1 MAKLIALNPG
11 ISIAITYIQEVNMK
25 KITIK
30 TNRINDKTIKALEQL
45 GYQVTV
51 ILI

>member
-1 MAKLIALNPG
+1 MK
-11 ISIAITYIQEVNMK
+11 EVNMK

-30 TNRINDKTIKALEQL
+30 TNRINDQIIKKLEQL
-45 GYQVTV
+45 GYQVTI